1 MDEAGTGAGRPQ
13 FATTRGLTLRF
24 ALLTGM
30 AVGLVGISVLVQEL
44 QAASTAWIIGQN
56 HWSRG
61 QQGAV
66 AALYRYADSGDPHQL
81 QVARAGLSVP
91 LADLAA
97 RHALEQPRPDTAAAR
112 AALLRG
118 HNSEADVRRLIV
130 SYQHGRDLAYF
141 RDAARIWRES
151 DAALLELAAIGD
163 RLEQGFAS
171 ASMDEAEIRRHQGRL
186 LALDEELQEKGRAFS
201 RALASMAGLAR
212 MTTLLAG
219 AFSVLAITLAGV
231 LLARRVRTDLME
243 QESRFRT
250 AFYQASVGMLELDA
264 QGGLVEVNQALAD
277 LLQRPRRQLMHL
289 HLRELLAEGELVL
302 DAKGNIDWPQQLKA
316 GELRFLR
323 ADGSLM
329 WGRWSGTSLSR
340 GKQGLSIFAIVEDV
354 SQNHALAREVQH
366 HASHDPLTGLVN
378 RREVER
384 LLEQALQQVRGD
396 GGVHALCHLDLDH
409 FKLVNDTVG
418 HAMGDQVLATFAEQL
433 KSMLRDGDWVGRLG
447 ADEFALFLCDAG
459 QEKAAQILQQVM
471 RALRRIAQPDDGTP
485 AISCSVG
492 VVEITADAP
501 DVNWLLSAADNA
513 CHAAK
518 QAGRNRVHWFSE
530 DRLVLDERR
539 SEADR
544 LRRVS
549 QAIADGRMVLFA
561 QRIAT
566 VGDWSRLHYEVLV
579 RMRDEQGRLHGPGEF
594 IAAVERY
601 GMGMSLDRCVL
612 SMLFA
617 HLQQCPAH
625 VDRLGLCNVNV
636 SAQSIAEPSFL
647 AFVTDLLERN
657 RSVARRLCFE
667 ITETA
672 VISNLAQARIF
683 IDAVKRQGC
692 RIALDD
698 FGSGAASFDYL
709 RQLPADLL
717 KIDGTFVREL
727 QTDPVSRAT
736 VRAMA
741 ALGRELQLE
750 VVAEWVESDA
760 IARQLV
766 DMGVQGLQ
774 GHAIARPQPLQD
786 ITCSSA

>member
-1 MDEAGTGAGRPQ
+1 MDEAGTGAGRRQ

-61 QQGAV
+61 QQAAV
-66 AALYRYADSGDPHQL
+66 AALHRYADSGDPRQL

-91 LADLAA
+91 LADLVA
-97 RHALEQPRPDTAAAR
+97 RHALEQPRPDTGTAR

-118 HNSEADVRRLIV
+118 HNSDADVRRLIV
-130 SYQHGRDLAYF
+130 SYQYGRELAYF

-151 DAALLELAAIGD
+151 DAALLELSAIGD
-163 RLEQGFAS
+163 RLEQGFAN
-171 ASMDEAEIRRHQGRL
+171 ASLAKAEIHRHQQRL
-186 LALDEELQEKGRAFS
+186 LQLDAELQEKGRAFS

-231 LLARRVRTDLME
+231 LLARRVRTDLVE
-243 QESRFRT
+243 QESRFRA
-250 AFYQASVGMLELDA
+250 AFYQASVGMLELDG

-289 HLRELLAEGELVL
+289 HLGELLAEGELVL
-302 DAKGNIDWPQQLKA
+302 DEEGNIDWRQQLKA

-329 WGRWSGTSLSR
+329 WGRWSGTALSR
-340 GKQGLSIFAIVEDV
+340 DKQGLSIFAIVEDV

-396 GGVHALCHLDLDH
+396 GSVHALCHLDLDH

-418 HAMGDQVLATFAEQL
+418 HAVGDQVLATFAEQL
-433 KSMLRDGDWVGRLG
+433 KGMLREGDWVGRLG
-447 ADEFALFLCDAG
+447 ADEFALFLCGAS
-459 QEKAAQILQQVM
+459 QEKAAQVLQQVM
-471 RALRRIAQPDDGTP
+471 RALHRIAQPDDGTP

-492 VVEITADAP
+492 VVEVTADAP

-549 QAIADGRMVLFA
+549 QAIADDRMVLFA

-566 VGDWSRLHYEVLV
+566 VGDPSRLHYEVLV

-612 SMLFA
+612 SMLFR
-617 HLQQCPAH
+617 HLHDCPAH
-625 VDRLGLCNVNV
+625 VARLGLCNVNV

-657 RSVARRLCFE
+657 RSLARRLCFE

-727 QTDPVSRAT
+727 QSDPVSRAT

-750 VVAEWVESDA
+750 VVAEWVESEA

-786 ITCSSA
+786 ITQATP